1 MDKKNIM
8 DHFSETEHSLLRTS
22 ELLKGLSEKN
32 FNTFLSLS
40 HRAAY
45 SKNEILLE
53 EGKHSDYLYIV
64 ISGGVDLYKSTG
76 TNQYLIGSLTSGQ
89 SIGEM
94 RVIKNRPCSLTV
106 TTSSSTVVLCILL
119 SKLRHLE
126 YNQCYES
133 ILDSIIDILSFR
145 LTNTNTL
152 AVKGGANKKKS
163 WKRYFFPGMVIATA
177 VLFLSELG
185 VALYYLLT

>member
-8 DHFSETEHSLLRTS
+8 DHFSEAEHNLLRAC
-22 ELLKGLSEKN
+22 ELLKGLSDKN

-40 HRAAY
+40 QRAAY
-45 SKNEILLE
+45 SKNETLLE

-76 TNQYLIGSLTSGQ
+76 TNQYLIGSLTTGQ

-106 TTSSSTVVLCILL
+106 TTSVPTVVLCILL

-145 LTNTNTL
+145 LTYTNDL
-152 AVKGGANKKKS
+152 AVKGSANKKKS
-163 WKRYFFPGMVIATA
+163 WKRYFFPAIVMATMT
-177 VLFLSELG
+177 LLLSEVG
-185 VALYYLLT
+185 VAVYYLLT

>member
-1 MDKKNIM
+1 M
-8 DHFSETEHSLLRTS
+8 DHFSEAEHNLLRAC
-22 ELLKGLSEKN
+22 ELLKGLSDKN

-40 HRAAY
+40 QRAAY
-45 SKNEILLE
+45 SKNETLLE

-76 TNQYLIGSLTSGQ
+76 TNQYLIGSLTTGQ
-89 SIGEM
+89 SIGEI

-106 TTSSSTVVLCILL
+106 TTSVPTVVLCILL

-145 LTNTNTL
+145 LTYTNDL
-152 AVKGGANKKKS
+152 AVKGSANKKKS
-163 WKRYFFPGMVIATA
+163 WKRYFFPAMVMATMT
-177 VLFLSELG
+177 LLLSEVG
-185 VALYYLLT
+185 VAVYYLLT

>member
-1 MDKKNIM
+1 MDN
-8 DHFSETEHSLLRTS
+8 FSEAEHNLLRSS
-22 ELLKGLSEKN
+22 ELLKGLSDKN

-45 SKNEILLE
+45 SKNETLLE

-94 RVIKNRPCSLTV
+94 RIIRNRPCSLTV
-106 TTSSSTVVLCILL
+106 TTSAPTVVLCVLL

-145 LTNTNTL
+145 LTHTNTL

-163 WKRYFFPGMVIATA
+163 WKRYFFPSVVIATIA
-177 VLFLSELG
+177 LFLSEVG
-185 VALYYLLT
+185 VAAYYLLT

>member
-8 DHFSETEHSLLRTS
+8 DHFSEAEHNLLRAC
-22 ELLKGLSEKN
+22 ELLKGLSDKN

-40 HRAAY
+40 QRAAY
-45 SKNEILLE
+45 SKNETLLE

-76 TNQYLIGSLTSGQ
+76 TNQYLIGSLTTGQ

-106 TTSSSTVVLCILL
+106 TTSVPTVVLCILL

-145 LTNTNTL
+145 LTYTNDL
-152 AVKGGANKKKS
+152 AVKGSANKKKS
-163 WKRYFFPGMVIATA
+163 WKRYFFPAMVMATMT
-177 VLFLSELG
+177 LLLSEVG
-185 VALYYLLT
+185 VAVYYLLT